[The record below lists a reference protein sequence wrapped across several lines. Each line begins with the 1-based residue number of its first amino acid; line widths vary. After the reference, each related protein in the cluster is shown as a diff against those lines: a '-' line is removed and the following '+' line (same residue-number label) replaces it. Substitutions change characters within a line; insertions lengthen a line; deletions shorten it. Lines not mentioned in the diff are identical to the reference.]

1 MSAND
6 RDCIMLIRIDASTD
20 YTGFRHHQSYILYL
34 YKSLLHS
41 KSQFYH
47 SSRLRGFIISDQAT
61 NDRFDANQTR
71 DCLDVRWIDCKTI
84 LLTNTIKRFVYIMIC
99 RSRLDSLDTEDC
111 MALHIFA
118 EVVSLLSSCPCLS
131 NLSSS

>member
-1 MSAND
+1 MHQQTT
-6 RDCIMLIRIDASTD
+6 LASGIINHT
-20 YTGFRHHQSYILYL
+20 FCLYP

-47 SSRLRGFIISDQAT
+47 SSRLRGFIISDQAA
-61 NDRFDANQTR
+61 NDRFDANQTP

-118 EVVSLLSSCPCLS
+118 ELLAYTVLAHV
-131 NLSSS
+131 